1 MIPPVTTAAPPQQ
14 SPLDRPIEE
23 LPGVGPTRAGHFAK
37 LDLNTVGD
45 LLEYFPRDYQFE
57 AGELP
62 IGQLVPGQIATARGE
77 VVAVDY
83 ISGRPP
89 RFEATLDDG
98 TGKLALAW
106 FNSAFLR
113 KMIHPGD
120 LLQVQGMIKLFRNFP
135 QMAQAKW
142 TKIETDAEVSTAS
155 RLRAVYPASTKLSSE
170 VIAELIDQNLDAAV
184 EAVAEWFPQPLLDR
198 RGLIGRRDA
207 YRLIHRPG
215 TMDDAR
221 HARRRLVYD
230 ELMVLQLGLGIG
242 KRLREGRI
250 TAPVLRTDKT
260 LDERIRRRFKF
271 TLTPG
276 QDNAIWE
283 ILRDLKS
290 GRPMNRL
297 LQGDVGSGKTVVAVY
312 AMLTAVA
319 NKMQATLL
327 APTEV
332 LAEQHFVTLSN
343 MLADT
348 GVKVG
353 LFTGRTKR
361 KKGQANLPGLADGS
375 LHLAVGTQALLQ
387 ADVAFS
393 NLGLVVVD
401 EQHKLGVQQRAVLK
415 GKAFAPHY
423 LVMTATPIP
432 RTLALSYFADFDVS
446 SINELPPGR
455 QPIDTRLV
463 RSRQAG
469 ATYDFVRSQVEK
481 GRQAYVVLP
490 KIDDG
495 GDGDGGKSVMAE
507 LDRLGRG
514 PLAGLRLAALHG
526 QMSADEKQAVMLS
539 FRDRQTDVLIATTVI
554 EVGIDVPNAT
564 VMVIGDADKFGLS
577 QLHQLRGRVGR
588 GTELSYCLLMSDATG
603 EPAES
608 RLKAMVDTADGFEI
622 AELDLQLRGPGEFFG
637 TRQHGLPAFKLADL
651 SQEMALLQDAKDD
664 AVAILTDDPR
674 LAEPAH
680 APLRAALRKQI
691 GDDLGL
697 AQVG

>member
-1 MIPPVTTAAPPQQ
+1 MF
-14 SPLDRPIEE
+14 SKL
-23 LPGVGPTRAGHFAK
+23 GVE
-37 LDLNTVGD
+37 TVGD
-45 LLEYFPRDYQFE
+45 LLDYFPRDYQFE

-62 IGQLVPGQIATARGE
+62 IDQLVPGQIATARGE

-83 ISGRPP
+83 INGRPA

-113 KMIHPGD
+113 RMIHPGD
-120 LLQVQGMIKLFRNFP
+120 LLQVQGMVKMFRNLP

-142 TKIETDAEVSTAS
+142 TKIETDAGVDTAS
-155 RLRAVYPASTKLSSE
+155 RLRPVYPASVKLSSE
-170 VIAELIDQNLDAAV
+170 VIGDLIDQNLDAAV
-184 EAVAEWFPQPLLDR
+184 DGITEWFPPQLLAKR
-198 RGLIGRRDA
+198 RLIGRRDA

-215 TMDDAR
+215 SLDDAAA
-221 HARRRLVYD
+221 ARRRLVYD
-230 ELMVLQLGLGIG
+230 ELMVMQLGLGIG

-260 LDERIRRRFKF
+260 LDRRIRRRFKF

-276 QDNAIWE
+276 QDQAIWQ
-283 ILRDLKS
+283 ILHDLKS

-343 MLADT
+343 MLAET

-361 KKGQANLPGLADGS
+361 KTGKADLPALADGS
-375 LHLAVGTQALLQ
+375 IHLAVGTQALLQ
-387 ADVAFS
+387 ADIEFA

-469 ATYDFVRSQVEK
+469 AMYEFVRTQIEK
-481 GRQAYVVLP
+481 GRQAYIVLP
-490 KIDDG
+490 KIDD
-495 GDGDGGKSVMAE
+495 DGSDTGKSVMAE

-514 PLAGLRLAALHG
+514 PLTGLRLAALHG
-526 QMSADEKQAVMLS
+526 QMSADEKQAVMLC
-539 FRDRQTDVLIATTVI
+539 FRDRKTDVLIATTVI

-603 EPAES
+603 EPAQS
-608 RLKAMVDTADGFEI
+608 RLKAMTETTDGFEI
-622 AELDLQLRGPGEFFG
+622 AELDLALRGPGEFFG

-651 SQEMALLQDAKDD
+651 SQEMALLQDARDD
-664 AVAILTDDPR
+664 AVALLAADPK
-674 LAEPAH
+674 LADPVH